1 MGDDLTRFKG
11 DNQNVPAR
19 FSPYG
24 ASRLAPVIDIVDAAK
39 QIAEADRVIGT
50 VVNAKLEV
58 IAEQIRNLQDQAR
71 EVLSRALDDADLHRA
86 QCRFQK
92 RVGETYFLYRE
103 KPGTSYFSMLSPE
116 DWKGSPPHEF
126 GGAFRL
132 EADMSWSP
140 AEHAKPPTQEMLLA
154 LAGISEPPG
163 V

>member
-39 QIAEADRVIGT
+39 QIAEADHVIGT

-58 IAEQIRNLQDQAR
+58 IAEQIRHLQDQAR
-71 EVLSRALDDADLHRA
+71 DVLSRAMGDAELHRA
-86 QCRFQK
+86 HCRFQK
-92 RVGETYFLYRE
+92 RVGDIYFLYRRDSE
-103 KPGTSYFSMLSPE
+103 VSYFSMLSPD

-126 GGAFRL
+126 VGAFRL
-132 EADMSWSP
+132 EGDMSWSP
-140 AEHAKPPTQEMLLA
+140 AEHAKPPTQAMLLA
-154 LAGISEPPG
+154 LAGISEPS
-163 V
+163 